1 MLQRFKL
8 WLSDSTLAESI
19 EWFSNRRGA
28 QVNDDY
34 ANAYAR
40 GMRDNSRDQGVN
52 VVASVDYLT
61 NTPST
66 YEPACRS
73 LKDSGVN
80 IIVVVA
86 WDQDLPEIL
95 RICKRVGLWGQGYA
109 WISADA
115 ASASSS
121 LASGA
126 NHGQTPAETV
136 SLLDGMLN
144 FYPSPEASAGYHR
157 MLADWKTHN
166 ASECENPFFNA
177 TDHPEIFAKDP
188 WNVAAYT
195 YDCVIAF
202 AIAMSRAV
210 NPADGVE
217 VADQFRQVRFDGA
230 SGDVQFDSNGDR
242 EESSI
247 SYVLYNWVANGTQ
260 VNSYHASTISL
271 SSELQPVAGYN
282 ITWHESSIAPL
293 DWRTLEECPS
303 GLVRDTSTG
312 VPRCVACPGDRTPH
326 RGTDCIPKTAQLG
339 LILPYTNG
347 DTGQVLAGITW
358 KQVTCAARLAVH
370 HVNQGFEGI
379 VPGLRSMVSNLTR
392 LTGIIYD
399 TGYSAT
405 PATISYRQ
413 MKEDGSTAMVAAARS
428 AVSGPLATQGK
439 IDKIPQCSYWSS
451 SPSLSDTL
459 LYPYCARHPSSK
471 LGMCGPF

>member
-126 NHGQTPAETV
+126 NHGQTPAETA
-136 SLLDGMLN
+136 SLLDEQGAWLIGMAIGPHQDGAARAWRCLYSSSDHGLSMN
-144 FYPSPEASAGYHR
+144 RFAHHASGYGGPTLLLAHTEHGETVGGYVDAPWKAGTKYFGGQDCFLFTLAPSFHVYRAAATGSNYA
-157 MLADWKTHN
+157 
-166 ASECENPFFNA
+166 FFNPPKTGTLRGGHYGA
-177 TDHPEIFAKDP
+177 EAIPEVFG
-188 WNVAAYT
+188 
-195 YDCVIAF
+195 F
-202 AIAMSRAV
+202 
-210 NPADGVE
+210 G
-217 VADQFRQVRFDGA
+217 G
-230 SGDVQFDSNGDR
+230 
-242 EESSI
+242 
-247 SYVLYNWVANGTQ
+247 
-260 VNSYHASTISL
+260 
-271 SSELQPVAGYN
+271 QPVRLRLGLEDDVNQLVWHNSDTSFALHPDAGGALPEGPRRVRQLEVWGCGGADAEAAQRLLKERQARD
-282 ITWHESSIAPL
+282 TARAGKVDRAAMFGGGGGG
-293 DWRTLEECPS
+293 DWRDGNNPDKMILETAGAHTFYS
-303 GLVRDTSTG
+303 
-312 VPRCVACPGDRTPH
+312 DRL
-326 RGTDCIPKTAQLG
+326 DK
-339 LILPYTNG
+339 LPP
-347 DTGQVLAGITW
+347 D
-358 KQVTCAARLAVH
+358 AAKR
-370 HVNQGFEGI
+370 
-379 VPGLRSMVSNLTR
+379 
-392 LTGIIYD
+392 
-399 TGYSAT
+399 
-405 PATISYRQ
+405 
-413 MKEDGSTAMVAAARS
+413 
-428 AVSGPLATQGK
+428 
-439 IDKIPQCSYWSS
+439 
-451 SPSLSDTL
+451 
-459 LYPYCARHPSSK
+459 
-471 LGMCGPF
+471 